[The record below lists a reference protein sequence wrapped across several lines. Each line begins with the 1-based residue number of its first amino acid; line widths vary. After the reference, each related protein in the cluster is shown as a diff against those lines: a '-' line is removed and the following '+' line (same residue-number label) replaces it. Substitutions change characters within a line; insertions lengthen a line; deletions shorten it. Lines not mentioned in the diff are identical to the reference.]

1 MMMTYDDLDN
11 EESDY
16 LGNVFENEG
25 DIDIVG
31 ENISGSGSDPDDK
44 IAMELNDN
52 IVQI

>member
-1 MMMTYDDLDN
+1 MMTYDDLDN

-31 ENISGSGSDPDDK
+31 ENISCSDSDPDDK

-52 IVQI
+52 IFQI